1 MIKLEAWR
9 FREPLGPP
17 LRRAAFAGIPVGG
30 VFLLDIGLS
39 AGELTAVGTGAF
51 FGGFVAFDSPSGRTR
66 AIWQLGAAVPIAAGG
81 LLGALTGSTPVLAV
95 VTMFALA
102 TIAGI
107 TFAVSL
113 RFYVAAL
120 NVTLALLIAQGLAP
134 GPSDAW
140 VIFLCG
146 GAGVLL
152 QAAFSLVA
160 ALADRIREEIDARQG
175 IAIVRVRVR
184 ESLTLD
190 AIAFRHALRFGGAL
204 AAGVAVYS
212 VVDLGPHGYWVPMTI
227 LFVLRPSH
235 DQTWE
240 RIAMRAAG
248 TFLGLLLATPLASLI
263 GGLDLLEA
271 LAIGVTAAL
280 SWALLA
286 IEYAL
291 FTTAITSFAVIIA
304 HTFGQPAVA
313 AAGERALATVIGLA
327 IVAVAYFAFRDRPES
342 VQATGVA
349 TG

>member
-1 MIKLEAWR
+1 VIKPEAWR

-66 AIWQLGAAVPIAAGG
+66 AIWQLGAAVPIATGA
-81 LLGALTGSTPVLAV
+81 LVGALTGSTPVLAV
-95 VTMFALA
+95 ATMFALA
-102 TIAGI
+102 TTAGI

-152 QAAFSLVA
+152 QAAFSLAA
-160 ALADRIREEIDARQG
+160 ALADQIREEIDARKG
-175 IAIVRVRVR
+175 LLTVRVRVR

-190 AIAFRHALRFGGAL
+190 AVAFRHALRFGGAL
-204 AAGVAVYS
+204 AVGVAAYNVI
-212 VVDLGPHGYWVPMTI
+212 DLGPHGYWVPMTI

-248 TFLGLLLATPLASLI
+248 TFLGLLLATPLAGLI
-263 GGLDLLEA
+263 GGTPVLEA
-271 LAIGVTAAL
+271 VALGAAAAL

-291 FTTAITSFAVIIA
+291 FTTAITAFAVIIA
-304 HTFGQPAVA
+304 HAFGQPALA
-313 AAGERALATVIGLA
+313 AADERAIATVIGLV
-327 IVAVAYFAFRDRPES
+327 IVAVAYLLFRDRPEPAPTRAA
-342 VQATGVA
+342 ATP
-349 TG
+349 